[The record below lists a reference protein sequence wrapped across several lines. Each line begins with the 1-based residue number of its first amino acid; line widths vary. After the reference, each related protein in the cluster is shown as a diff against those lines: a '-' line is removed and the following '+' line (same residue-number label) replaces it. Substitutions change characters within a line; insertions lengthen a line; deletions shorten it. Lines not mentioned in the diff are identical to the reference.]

1 MELGAGLALLSLFAL
16 AIDDGPII
24 KRKKRGRNKTLG
36 DYLSNNTGKSETIVC
51 IMYQGKM
58 AFSGVLDQKGTL
70 KNILYIISEINKV
83 NILDFIVIN
92 EREHFVDLKMWKLR
106 RVGDGA
112 MEVRAF

>member
-92 EREHFVDLKMWKLR
+92 EREHFVDLKMGKPY
-106 RVGDGA
+106 RVVCLYLK
-112 MEVRAF
+112 ESV